1 MMVMMI
7 SVLFSMTDM
16 ALLSKQPMGCSKERH
31 TGIQRERHTHT
42 RLCIYILDT
51 TIKTQDSLQDTECSL
66 RAVSWLDEKK
76 HSFSDHYDH
85 GH

>member
-1 MMVMMI
+1 MTMVMMI

-31 TGIQRERHTHT
+31 TGIQRETHTHVSVY
-42 RLCIYILDT
+42 IYW
-51 TIKTQDSLQDTECSL
+51 IKTQDSLQDSECSL

-85 GH
+85 GR